1 MKNQHEQLVTALYI
15 VSGSAVE
22 RYILA
27 SWPMNPSFYKCT
39 FSVLK
44 FIQNVLYILG
54 LGFNIRGGIDIP
66 HINGDTGIFVT
77 KIREN
82 GAAFKDG
89 RLKEGDKILEVF

>member
-1 MKNQHEQLVTALYI
+1 MNPMFYKYRQLV
-15 VSGSAVE
+15 S
-22 RYILA
+22 
-27 SWPMNPSFYKCT
+27 
-39 FSVLK
+39 K
-44 FIQNVLYILG
+44 FLQNVLYISG

>member
-1 MKNQHEQLVTALYI
+1 MKNKREQLVIALYI
-15 VSGSAVE
+15 VSGQQL
-22 RYILA
+22 RGI
-27 SWPMNPSFYKCT
+27 SWPMNPMFYKYRQL
-39 FSVLK
+39 VLK
-44 FIQNVLYILG
+44 FLQNVLYISG